1 MRKFYARLIFDND
14 LCRDEKHD
22 HLRIT
27 RLAIKEGQVAIVSR
41 LMGNDFP
48 VLLITLC

>member
-22 HLRIT
+22 HLRI
-27 RLAIKEGQVAIVSR
+27 AIKEGQVVIVSR